1 VRNIGTTSWLPSC
14 RQLNALPTNVH
25 IDWNSSVNQNLVH
38 HGSTFG
44 KETATVFS
52 SYGNFAEKICQ
63 IGPEQHHR
71 FIQQQLEVDSSNVDE
86 TIYLQD
92 LSKYASSQMM
102 VQVGNMQRLQIA
114 LAMISKNCPL
124 VCMYKPSHL
133 IFGRVC
139 MVRQSRAFDLS
150 PPPISSSPSNC
161 TGSSSSSNITEI
173 PIEDVLV
180 HNPCHV
186 IVREIVFGQN
196 SDPDCPPTS
205 LWFGIPEGD
214 ITTCDLRD
222 ELKQNRKKT
231 AQQRRKRIG
240 TKEQHGGVLTTKHN
254 ASLHSPAAASSVFG
268 SGNDPLHLYHMS
280 HRAFTL
286 FYPQDQEVHDLIRN
300 VMVLEIEKMN
310 RHGRNLSLA
319 SFPGAVLSPPQNKD
333 ASSNQVQHG
342 DLAALEVKELVLN
355 EKIETLGRIFLDSSM
370 WPVNQ
375 GREYVS
381 CSTPIPSAES
391 AYCTP
396 PHNTFQNALWSSFV
410 NNLCDAADDDHH
422 NRAVAVMPAHT
433 VMGDR
438 ALVLQQRSDKEEEAN
453 TLRKK
458 RLPVFEHLLMKTLGV
473 VVPVTTT
480 TTAVNKYGITQNP
493 CRSAMFLISSSPSA
507 SSSASF
513 FRDFEAQ
520 WKLVREFYDLK
531 NKVKENGDNSA
542 ACNNSS
548 GVLVAAGSLNNSSGW
563 NDESNNLFL
572 G

>member
-1 VRNIGTTSWLPSC
+1 MSIHDTRVTNIGTTSWLPSC

-63 IGPEQHHR
+63 VGPEHHPR
-71 FIQQQLEVDSSNVDE
+71 IIQQKLVDSNVDK
-86 TIYLQD
+86 TINLED
-92 LSKYASSQMM
+92 LSKYASSQMT
-102 VQVGNMQRLQIA
+102 VQIGNMQRLQIA
-114 LAMISKNCPL
+114 LAMIPKNCPL

-150 PPPISSSPSNC
+150 PPPPTSAGPTNF
-161 TGSSSSSNITEI
+161 TGSSSSCNITEI

-205 LWFGIPEGD
+205 LWFGIPEDD

-231 AQQRRKRIG
+231 AQQRRKRIR
-240 TKEQHGGVLTTKHN
+240 TKEQHGAGVFTTKH
-254 ASLHSPAAASSVFG
+254 ATSLHSPPAAASSVFG

-310 RHGRNLSLA
+310 RHGRHLSLVA
-319 SFPGAVLSPPQNKD
+319 SFPPGAVFLPPQNKG
-333 ASSNQVQHG
+333 ASNQVQHG

-355 EKIETLGRIFLDSSM
+355 EKIETLGKIFLDSSM

-381 CSTPIPSAES
+381 YSTPIPSAES

-396 PHNTFQNALWSSFV
+396 PNNTFQNALWSSFV
-410 NNLCDAADDDHH
+410 NNLCEDADDDHH
-422 NRAVAVMPAHT
+422 NRAVAVMPHT

-438 ALVLQQRSDKEEEAN
+438 ALVLQEQRSDKEEAN

-458 RLPVFEHLLMKTLGV
+458 RLPVFEHLLMKTLAV
-473 VVPVTTT
+473 VMPVTTT
-480 TTAVNKYGITQNP
+480 TTVKKYGITQNP

-520 WKLVREFYDLK
+520 WKLVREFYDHK
-531 NKVKENGDNSA
+531 NKVKEYYGDSAA

-548 GVLVAAGSLNNSSGW
+548 GVLAAGSSNNSSG
-563 NDESNNLFL
+563 
-572 G
+572 

>member
-63 IGPEQHHR
+63 VGPEHHR
-71 FIQQQLEVDSSNVDE
+71 IIQQQLVVDSIVDE

-102 VQVGNMQRLQIA
+102 VQIGNMQRLQIA
-114 LAMISKNCPL
+114 LAMIPKNCPL

-150 PPPISSSPSNC
+150 PPPISTSSSPSNFSS
-161 TGSSSSSNITEI
+161 GSSSSSNITEI

-196 SDPDCPPTS
+196 ADPDCPPTS
-205 LWFGIPEGD
+205 LWFGIPEDD

-240 TKEQHGGVLTTKHN
+240 TKEQHGGVFTTKH

-310 RHGRNLSLA
+310 RHGRHSSLA
-319 SFPGAVLSPPQNKD
+319 SFPGAVLLPPQNKG
-333 ASSNQVQHG
+333 ASNQVQHG

-355 EKIETLGRIFLDSSM
+355 EKIETLGKIFLDSSM

-396 PHNTFQNALWSSFV
+396 PNNTFQNALWSSFV
-410 NNLCDAADDDHH
+410 NNLCDAAPPDDDPH
-422 NRAVAVMPAHT
+422 NRAVVAVMPRHT
-433 VMGDR
+433 VMTSDR
-438 ALVLQQRSDKEEEAN
+438 ALVPQQRSDKEEAN
-453 TLRKK
+453 MLRKNK
-458 RLPVFEHLLMKTLGV
+458 RLPVFEHLLMKALAV

-480 TTAVNKYGITQNP
+480 TTVKKYGSTQNP
-493 CRSAMFLISSSPSA
+493 CRSAMFLISSSSPSSA

-513 FRDFEAQ
+513 FRNFEAQ
-520 WKLVREFYDLK
+520 WKLVREFYDHK
-531 NKVKENGDNSA
+531 NKVKEYGDSAAAA

-548 GVLVAAGSLNNSSGW
+548 GVLAAESSNNSSG
-563 NDESNNLFL
+563 
-572 G
+572 